1 MVYSVYMVRYCN
13 LLHILLSIVKY
24 VWKKIATNVGG
35 TTMWPGNGNRS
46 PTWATSLTNS
56 STATR
61 GSGWFCASP
70 GAHAVPSVWW
80 SSLPPRW
87 WWSYYAYYDIRF
99 FKYVTVYIHIYIILI
114 VLTYVNLKYMI
125 YVSIYIYIHI
135 HGCMCIYVC
144 IMCMCK
150 YTVCKCICLC
160 ICIAFL
166 WG

>member
-99 FKYVTVYIHIYIILI
+99 FKYVTVY
-114 VLTYVNLKYMI
+114 T
-125 YVSIYIYIHI
+125 YIYNIN
-135 HGCMCIYVC
+135 CIK
-144 IMCMCK
+144 ICK
-150 YTVCKCICLC
+150 YKIYDICKYIYTHTWVHVHICMYYVYVQ
-160 ICIAFL
+160 IYSM
-166 WG
+166 